1 MLTKNQDCA
10 TFHIR
15 DIRENVFTQIWCL
28 HTSIIDVWRH
38 HVGLL
43 LRGTYMAAGNQQK
56 HLSLNFPHKL
66 KALILF
72 GDKECLDIKIL
83 KNW

>member
-10 TFHIR
+10 TFHMR
-15 DIRENVFTQIWCL
+15 DIRENVFTQI
-28 HTSIIDVWRH
+28 DVWRH
-38 HVGLL
+38 HVGVL

-72 GDKECLDIKIL
+72 WDKECFDSKIAE
-83 KNW
+83 NW